1 MRVLQ
6 FFKTYYPATYGGT
19 EQFMFQLCEALSEI
33 GIESEVLSLSQD
45 GQPGVRQIGGHRAY
59 YARVDFEVASTGVSL
74 SVLGKFRALAAQAD
88 IIHYHYPWPY
98 MDLVH
103 FAARVKRPSVLTFH
117 TDIIRQRWLRLIYRP
132 LERFFFDSVDMIVA
146 TSPNYAASSPA
157 LRRYRDK
164 TQVIP
169 IGIDRS
175 RYPEISEECRA
186 YWHGRF
192 GRRFFLF
199 VGMLRYY
206 KGLHFLLDAMAAAQ
220 YPLLIVGAGPIER
233 ELRAH
238 AAHLR
243 LSNVHFLGALPEA
256 DKVALLELCTAVV
269 FPSHLR
275 AEAFGIFLLEGAMF
289 AKPLISCEIGTG
301 TSYINVNG
309 ETGLVVPPGD
319 PAALRQAID
328 FIWTH
333 PEAAAELGRKARL
346 RYETLFTA
354 KAMAAEYARLYRA
367 LIAKQVD
374 DRHDRDPRR

>member
-19 EQFMFQLCEALSEI
+19 EQFMFQLSEALSEI
-33 GIESEVLSLSQD
+33 GIESDVLSLSHD
-45 GQPGVRQIGGHRAY
+45 GHPGVRRIGRHRAY

-74 SVLGKFRALAAQAD
+74 SVLPKFRALAAQAD
-88 IIHYHYPWPY
+88 VVHYHYPWPY
-98 MDLVH
+98 MDMVH
-103 FAARVKRPSVLTFH
+103 FAARTKKPSVLTFH

-132 LERFFFDSVDMIVA
+132 LEKRFFDSVDMIVA

-157 LRRYRDK
+157 LRRYGDK
-164 TQVIP
+164 TRVIP

-192 GRRFFLF
+192 GKGFFLF

-206 KGLHFLLDAMAAAQ
+206 KGLHVLLDAMAAVEC
-220 YPLLIVGAGPIER
+220 PLLIVGAGPIER

-238 AAHLR
+238 ANHLR
-243 LSNVHFLGALPEA
+243 LNNVHFLGALPEA
-256 DKVALLELCTAVV
+256 DKVALLELCAAVV

-319 PAALRQAID
+319 PSALRQAID
-328 FIWTH
+328 FIWSH

-346 RYETLFTA
+346 RYEMLFTA
-354 KAMAAEYARLYRA
+354 KTMAQQYAALYQA
-367 LIAKQVD
+367 VVSKHVT
-374 DRHDRDPRR
+374 DRDGR